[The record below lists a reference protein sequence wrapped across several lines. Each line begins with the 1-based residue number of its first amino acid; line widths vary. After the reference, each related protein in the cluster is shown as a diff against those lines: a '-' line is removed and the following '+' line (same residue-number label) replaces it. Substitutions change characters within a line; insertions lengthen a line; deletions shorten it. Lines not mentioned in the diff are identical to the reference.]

1 MFLTVATVLAGAIA
15 VSALLSRRATL
26 VAVHSVVTE
35 PVRIEPD
42 ALVGPV
48 QRHVTANGLEGIT
61 SVLERVA
68 SDQNRGLMLVDIER
82 GKVIAASSARLA
94 SARLLKATP
103 AGEIDAEF
111 DSNGALSALA
121 LKGVP
126 TFAIVDS
133 SKSAIARLFVIPQPS
148 SDAGPGRPPVVPPW
162 VITTIA
168 TGLIA
173 LLITFMLSQRVLRPV
188 TALTAAAQRMEGGD
202 LGVRVDAQ
210 PAGDEIGDLAHAF
223 NSMASRLAEN
233 ERLRRQMVSDV
244 AHELRSPVTNLRC
257 TLESIQDGLQPADRA
272 SIDALHDEALYLQRL
287 ITELQDLALA
297 EAGRLV
303 LHLEAANI
311 GSIVRRAA
319 APFSATRGAPIDVDI
334 PSTVPSVRVDSA
346 RMEQVFRNLFSNARI
361 HTPAEGR
368 ITVRAEADGSS
379 GIRISVRDTGRG
391 ISEEHLPYVFDRFYR
406 ADSSRSRSTG
416 GSGLGLA
423 IVRQLVEA
431 HGGQIEVSS
440 PGEGQGSTFE
450 VCLPVAEP
458 SS

>member
-26 VAVHSVVTE
+26 VEVHSVVTE

-48 QRHVTANGLEGIT
+48 QRYVTANGLEGVT

-68 SDQNRGLMLVDIER
+68 SDQNRGLMLVDIES
-82 GKVIAASSARLA
+82 GKVIAASSVRLA

-111 DSNGALSALA
+111 DSDGALSALA

-126 TFAIVDS
+126 TFAIVDP
-133 SKSAIARLFVIPQPS
+133 SKRAIARLFVIPQPS
-148 SDAGPGRPPVVPPW
+148 SEAGPGRSPVVPPW

-173 LLITFMLSQRVLRPV
+173 LLMTFMLSQRVLRPV

-210 PAGDEIGDLAHAF
+210 PAGDEMGDLAHAF

-257 TLESIQDGLQPADRA
+257 TLEAMQDGLQPADRTA
-272 SIDALHDEALYLQRL
+272 IDALHDEALYLQRL
-287 ITELQDLALA
+287 ITELQDLAVA

-303 LHLEAANI
+303 LQLETADI

-319 APFSATRGAPIDVDI
+319 APFAATRGAKIDVDI
-334 PSTVPSVRVDSA
+334 PPALPPVKADPA

-361 HTPAEGR
+361 HTPGDGSV
-368 ITVRAEADGSS
+368 TVRAETEGSTS
-379 GIRISVRDTGRG
+379 IRLAVGDTGRG
-391 ISEEHLPYVFDRFYR
+391 IAAEHLPYVFDRFYR
-406 ADSSRSRSTG
+406 ADGSRSRSTG

-431 HGGQIEVSS
+431 HGGKIEASS
-440 PGEGQGSTFE
+440 GGEGQGATFI
-450 VCLPVAEP
+450 VRLPVAERP
-458 SS
+458 S

>member
-26 VAVHSVVTE
+26 VEVHSVVTE
-35 PVRIEPD
+35 PVRIDPN
-42 ALVGPV
+42 ALVVPV
-48 QRHVTANGLEGIT
+48 QRHVAANGLTGVT

-68 SDQNRGLMLVDIER
+68 DDQNRGLMLVDIESGR
-82 GKVIAASSARLA
+82 LIAASSERLA
-94 SARLLKATP
+94 RARLLKATP

-111 DSNGALSALA
+111 DSGGALSALA

-126 TFAIVDS
+126 TFAIVDRS
-133 SKSAIARLFVIPQPS
+133 NNPVGRLFVIPQPS
-148 SDAGPGRPPVVPPW
+148 SETAPSRPPVVPPW
-162 VITTIA
+162 VVTTIA

-173 LLITFMLSQRVLRPV
+173 LLVTFMLSRRVLRPV
-188 TALTAAAQRMEGGD
+188 TALTDAARRMEGGD
-202 LGVRVDAQ
+202 LGVRVDDRAT
-210 PAGDEIGDLAHAF
+210 GDEMGDLAHAF
-223 NSMASRLAEN
+223 NSMASRLAET

-257 TLESIQDGLQPADRA
+257 SLEAMQDGLQPADRA
-272 SIDALHDEALYLQRL
+272 AIDALHEESLYLQRL

-303 LHLEAANI
+303 LQLETADI

-319 APFSATRGAPIDVDI
+319 APFAATRGARIDVDI
-334 PSTVPSVRVDSA
+334 PPALPPVKADPA

-361 HTPAEGR
+361 HTPGDGR
-368 ITVRAEADGSS
+368 VTVRAETEGSTR
-379 GIRISVRDTGRG
+379 IRLAVRDTGRG
-391 ISEEHLPYVFDRFYR
+391 IAAEHLPYVFDRFYR

-431 HGGQIEVSS
+431 HGGKVEASS
-440 PGEGQGSTFE
+440 EGEGHGATFI
-450 VCLPVAEP
+450 VRLPVAERT
-458 SS
+458 S